1 MSQQAIGKKKES
13 TGGFGLTKQQTAM
26 VVVLLLGAVLVVL
39 NQTLLS
45 PALPAIMA
53 DMKVDAT
60 TVQWL
65 TSGYALVEA
74 IIIPLNAFF
83 MGRFRTRQ
91 LFIGGLIV
99 FAAGTIV
106 AAIAPAFW
114 AILLGRCMQA
124 CATGIIM
131 PMVFTL
137 ILLVFPREKRGSAMG
152 IVGLVIAFA
161 PAIGPSLSGVLVDSV
176 GWRALFVIVAVVA
189 VIVILAACKAL
200 ENQGPFDPA
209 TFDKPSVVLLAIG
222 MVGLLYGLSSFAS
235 SENVLI
241 PLAMMIVGIIFMT
254 FFVRRQLKLEVPLLK
269 VDVLKARRF
278 RIISCIVP
286 FLQAMLVGSG
296 VIFPIYVQSALGYS
310 ATISGL
316 IMLPGAVF
324 GAFCGLLAG
333 RFFDKHGVRLV
344 AILGGCVLAISGIGM
359 VMFNMGTSI
368 IFVMVVSMLL
378 TIGLQL
384 LTTPLNTWGVNS
396 LDNRVIQHGNALL
409 NTLNQVGA
417 SFGTALI
424 MSLTALGVVF
434 EPDATGAEAVFAGDH
449 IGFIGMCVILCAILF
464 GVLVFVRDRKEERGM
479 MFAPVQAKGAGSEA
493 DKALSSVERSEA
505 VGAELASREINEDE
519 LTVGMFMD
527 KAPHTVS
534 RNATVREALATL
546 AETSTSGIVVV
557 DEAGSPVGF
566 VSDGDIMRYLGDST
580 GRFVDA
586 TMCVYRI
593 FDDETLKDRAESLLD
608 LGVMEI
614 ATKRLITVKAEESID
629 LACRLLAEKR
639 IKKAPVVSNGVF
651 VGTLSRRNVVA
662 ALNASLN
669 KSKNQST
676 KN

>member
-1 MSQQAIGKKKES
+1 MLSSQQSVNKQS
-13 TGGFGLTKQQTAM
+13 TSGFGLTKQQTAM

-45 PALPAIMA
+45 PALPTIMM
-53 DMKVDAT
+53 DMQVDAT

-74 IIIPLNAFF
+74 IIIPLNAYF

-91 LFIGGLIV
+91 LFIGGLMV

-106 AAIAPAFW
+106 AAFAPMFW
-114 AILLGRCMQA
+114 VILLGRCMQA

-161 PAIGPSLSGVLVDSV
+161 PAVGPSLSGVLVDSV
-176 GWRALFVIVAVVA
+176 GWRALFAIVAIA
-189 VIVILAACKAL
+189 AICVILAAKKAL
-200 ENQGPFDPA
+200 SDQGPFDPA
-209 TFDKPSVVLLAIG
+209 TFDKPSVIILSIG

-241 PLAMMIVGIIFMT
+241 PLVLMIVGIVFMA
-254 FFVRRQLKLEVPLLK
+254 FFVKRQLKLEVPLLK

-296 VIFPIYVQSALGYS
+296 VIFPIYIQSALGYS

-316 IMLPGAVF
+316 TMLPGAVL
-324 GAFCGLLAG
+324 GALCGLLAG
-333 RFFDKHGVRLV
+333 RFFDKHGVRII
-344 AILGGCVLAISGIGM
+344 AIIGGCVLALSGVGM
-359 VMFNMGTSI
+359 VSLTMESSI
-368 IFVMVVSMLL
+368 IFVTVVSMLL

-424 MSLTALGVVF
+424 MSLTALGPVF
-434 EPDATGAEAVFAGDH
+434 APEATGSQAVYAGDH
-449 IGFIGMCVILCAILF
+449 IGFIGMCAIVCALLF
-464 GVLVFVRDRKEERGM
+464 GIVVFVRDKKEERGM
-479 MFAPVQAKGAGSEA
+479 AAAFASSQPGADAS
-493 DKALSSVERSEA
+493 LSSVERSQA
-505 VGAELASREINEDE
+505 VGSELASGEIDE
-519 LTVGMFMD
+519 SDLKVSTFMD
-527 KAPHTVS
+527 GAPRTV
-534 RNATVREALATL
+534 RGDATVREALATL
-546 AETSTSGIVVV
+546 AETSTSGLVVV
-557 DEAGSPVGF
+557 DGMGRAIGF
-566 VSDGDIMRYLGDST
+566 VSDGDILRYLGDSS
-580 GRFVDA
+580 GQFADA
-586 TMCVYRI
+586 TMYVYRI
-593 FDDETLKDRAESLLD
+593 FDDEKLKDRAESLLD
-608 LGVMEI
+608 LQVIEI
-614 ATKRLITVKAEESID
+614 ATKKLIIID
-629 LACRLLAEKR
+629 AHEPIDRACRLMVEKR
-639 IKKAPVVSNGVF
+639 IKKLVVVSNGKF

-662 ALNASLN
+662 ALNVSLA
-669 KSKNQST
+669 KSK
-676 KN
+676 

>member
-1 MSQQAIGKKKES
+1 MPSSKQLADKQVKS
-13 TGGFGLTKQQTAM
+13 SSGFGLTKQQTAM

-45 PALPAIMA
+45 PALPTIMS
-53 DMKVDAT
+53 DMQVDAT

-91 LFIGGLIV
+91 LFIGGIMM
-99 FAAGTIV
+99 FAVGTIV
-106 AAIAPAFW
+106 AALAPVFW
-114 AILLGRCMQA
+114 VILLGRCMQA

-161 PAIGPSLSGVLVDSV
+161 PAVGPSLSGVLVDTV
-176 GWRALFVIVAVVA
+176 GWRALFIIVAVA
-189 VIVILAACKAL
+189 AICVIIAAKKAL
-200 ENQGPFDPA
+200 SDQGPFDPA

-241 PLAMMIVGIIFMT
+241 PIVLMIVGIIFMA
-254 FFVRRQLKLEVPLLK
+254 FFVKRQLKLEVPLLK

-296 VIFPIYVQSALGYS
+296 VIFPIYIQSALGYS
-310 ATISGL
+310 ATVSGL
-316 IMLPGAVF
+316 TMLPGAVL
-324 GAFCGLLAG
+324 GAFCGLMAG
-333 RFFDKHGVRLV
+333 RFFDKHGVRII
-344 AILGGCVLAISGIGM
+344 AILGGCVLALSGVGM
-359 VMFNMGTSI
+359 VLLSMDTSI
-368 IFVMVVSMLL
+368 FFVMVVSMLL

-424 MSLTALGVVF
+424 MSLTALGVLF
-434 EPDATGAEAVFAGDH
+434 ESAAIGPEAVYAGDH
-449 IGFIGMCVILCAILF
+449 IGFIGMCVMLFAILLGIVF
-464 GVLVFVRDRKEERGM
+464 FVRDKKGERGM
-479 MFAPVQAKGAGSEA
+479 IVAPIHAKPQTSDVNTSLTSA
-493 DKALSSVERSEA
+493 ERSAA
-505 VGAELASREINEDE
+505 VGVDLASGDVEDSD

-527 KAPHTVS
+527 RAPHTVQS
-534 RNATVREALATL
+534 EATVREALSVL

-557 DEAGSPVGF
+557 DKIGRPVGF
-566 VSDGDIMRYLGDST
+566 VSDGDIMRYLGDSSGQFT
-580 GRFVDA
+580 DA
-586 TMCVYRI
+586 TMYVYRI
-593 FDDETLKDRAESLLD
+593 FDDEKLKDRAQSLLD
-608 LGVMEI
+608 LQVMEI
-614 ATKRLITVKAEESID
+614 ATKKLITLQADESID
-629 LACRLLAEKR
+629 KACRLLAEKR
-639 IKKAPVVSNGVF
+639 IKKAPVISSGVF

-662 ALNASLN
+662 ALNASLERE
-669 KSKNQST
+669 KK
-676 KN
+676 

>member
-1 MSQQAIGKKKES
+1 MPFSQQPVKPQSARKQS
-13 TGGFGLTKQQTAM
+13 TSGFGLTKQQTAM

-45 PALPAIMA
+45 PALPTIMT
-53 DMKVDAT
+53 DMHVDAT

-74 IIIPLNAFF
+74 IIIPLNAYF

-106 AAIAPAFW
+106 AAFAPMFW
-114 AILLGRCMQA
+114 VILLGRCMQA

-161 PAIGPSLSGVLVDSV
+161 PAVGPSLSGVLVDSV
-176 GWRALFVIVAVVA
+176 GWRALFAIVALTA
-189 VIVILAACKAL
+189 ICVIIAAKKAL
-200 ENQGPFDPA
+200 SDQGPFDPA
-209 TFDKPSVVLLAIG
+209 TFDKPSVVILSVG

-235 SENVLI
+235 SENILI
-241 PLAMMIVGIIFMT
+241 PLVLMIVGIVFMAL
-254 FFVRRQLKLEVPLLK
+254 FVKRQLKLDVPLLK

-296 VIFPIYVQSALGYS
+296 VIFPIYIQQALGYS

-316 IMLPGAVF
+316 TMLPGAVL
-324 GAFCGLLAG
+324 GALCGLLAG
-333 RFFDKHGVRLV
+333 RFFDKHGVRII
-344 AILGGCVLAISGIGM
+344 AILGGCVLALSGVGM
-359 VMFNMGTSI
+359 VSLSMESSI
-368 IFVMVVSMLL
+368 IFVTVVSMLL

-396 LDNRVIQHGNALL
+396 LDNRVMQHGNALL

-424 MSLTALGVVF
+424 MSLTALGPLF
-434 EPDATGAEAVFAGDH
+434 EPEATGSQAVYAGDH
-449 IGFIGMCVILCAILF
+449 IGFIGMCVILCALLF
-464 GVLVFVRDRKEERGM
+464 GIVVFVRDKKEERGM
-479 MFAPVQAKGAGSEA
+479 ASSFAGSQAGA
-493 DKALSSVERSEA
+493 DSSLSSVERSQA
-505 VGAELASREINEDE
+505 VGAELASGKIDEDD
-519 LTVGMFMD
+519 LKVSTFMD
-527 KAPHTVS
+527 RAPRTVQS
-534 RNATVREALATL
+534 SATVREALATL
-546 AETSTSGIVVV
+546 AETSTSGLVVV
-557 DEAGSPVGF
+557 DDAGRPVGF
-566 VSDGDIMRYLGDST
+566 VSDGDIMRYLGDSSGHFT
-580 GRFVDA
+580 DA
-586 TMCVYRI
+586 TMYVYRI
-593 FDDETLKDRAESLLD
+593 FDDEKLKDRAESLLD
-608 LGVMEI
+608 LCVMEI
-614 ATKRLITVKAEESID
+614 ATKKLIIID
-629 LACRLLAEKR
+629 AYEPIDKACRLLAEKR
-639 IKKAPVVSNGVF
+639 IKKAPVVSDGKF

-662 ALNASLN
+662 ALNASFA
-669 KSKNQST
+669 KSK
-676 KN
+676 